1 MHVLEVGN
9 NVLIWSSVLQWNL
22 WSRNVFIIKFK
33 KCNKYET
40 KHYIYVI
47 LINLLKV
54 HTDLSM
60 NSSFKNIKILDENCD
75 YFWLQRSQVFLTNT
89 QAETPQG
96 RKTALGHYPASR
108 EEVCI
113 AKTTVPKK
121 GLIKLTALDNELKNP
136 LLFDKKEKEGW
147 LGYSWKVRF
156 NRNFFVDSEC
166 VNWCLEK
173 AMINRTMLCGCP

>member
-1 MHVLEVGN
+1 MFLFETVF
-9 NVLIWSSVLQWNL
+9 WNGINGPEMFSL
-22 WSRNVFIIKFK
+22 LNLRNAINMRQNIIFI
-33 KCNKYET
+33 
-40 KHYIYVI
+40 I
-47 LINLLKV
+47 LINLVKV

-60 NSSFKNIKILDENCD
+60 NSSFKNIKILDGNCD

-147 LGYSWKVRF
+147 LGYSWKV
-156 NRNFFVDSEC
+156 
-166 VNWCLEK
+166 
-173 AMINRTMLCGCP
+173 